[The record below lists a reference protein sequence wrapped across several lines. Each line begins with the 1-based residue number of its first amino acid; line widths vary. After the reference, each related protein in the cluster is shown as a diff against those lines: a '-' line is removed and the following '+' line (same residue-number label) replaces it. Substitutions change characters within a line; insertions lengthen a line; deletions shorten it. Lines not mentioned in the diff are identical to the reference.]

1 MFLQVITYQIFAI
14 YLYRILFLVQQPVAL
29 LVVQSLAACQR
40 CLNSINKSSNFS
52 FTIRSLSRVGIVQG
66 IGKVQRVDRKTE
78 FCSYSIDFPSGKL
91 AEVQT
96 GGSIAINGT
105 CLTVVGSQG
114 DTAQF
119 DVIGESLKRTNLGLL
134 QEGSKVNFERAAR
147 IGDEIGGHNVSGHV
161 HTTATITSVTETEN
175 NRRLE
180 FQASSFSNQVHA

>member
-1 MFLQVITYQIFAI
+1 MTLAGQLRTDSTRTPLPQRRALPAPSRR
-14 YLYRILFLVQQPVAL
+14 YLKI
-29 LVVQSLAACQR
+29 
-40 CLNSINKSSNFS
+40 SNV
-52 FTIRSLSRVGIVQG
+52 FTGIVQG